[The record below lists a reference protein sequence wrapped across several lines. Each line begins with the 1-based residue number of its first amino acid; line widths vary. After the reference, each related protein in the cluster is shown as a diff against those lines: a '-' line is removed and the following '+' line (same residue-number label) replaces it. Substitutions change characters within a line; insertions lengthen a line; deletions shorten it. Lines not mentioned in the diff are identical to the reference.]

1 MLLKERDNKKEAQ
14 RILDDKLNN
23 FQPDLFEIQPEPIV
37 KNDIIFMDYV
47 EDYANNKQKDF
58 KM

>member
-23 FQPDLFEIQPEPIV
+23 FQLDLFEIQPEPIV